1 MILEKD
7 EQIKDIKGYEGKYA
21 ITSHGK
27 VYSYISNHFLKPTIN
42 RRNNKYPRLYIN
54 LGRGTENRFYIH
66 QLVAKAF
73 IPNPENKPEIDHID
87 TNALNNCI
95 NNLRWVTHEENM
107 KNKESAEKI
116 SKNGGAFFEIENIET
131 GEKFIGIQAA
141 ADASRVCKATVQNH
155 LKGKVKNPKWKYTGK
170 KITQKEYEKIKNPLD
185 KSKNI

>member
-7 EQIKDIKGYEGKYA
+7 EQIKDIKSYEGKYA
-21 ITSHGK
+21 ITSHGR
-27 VYSYISNHFLKPTIN
+27 VYSYISNRFLKPSIN

-141 ADASRVCKATVQNH
+141 ADASRVCKATVQNQ

-170 KITQKEYEKIKNPLD
+170 KIT
-185 KSKNI
+185 